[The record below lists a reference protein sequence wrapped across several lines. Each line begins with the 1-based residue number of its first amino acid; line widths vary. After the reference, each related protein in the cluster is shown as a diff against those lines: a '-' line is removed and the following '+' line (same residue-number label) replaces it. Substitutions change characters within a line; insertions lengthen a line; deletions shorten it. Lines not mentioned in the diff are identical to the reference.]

1 MNEIKKAIEQI
12 AAEEY
17 ERANKKFPLFHSDHE
32 GLAVIEE
39 EIVETGADW
48 SAVTEYFGE
57 LKISV
62 FTNDEIGKIID
73 AQNIREYAVNACAE
87 CIQVIAM
94 CDKFIES
101 KTKREAGEC

>member
-1 MNEIKKAIEQI
+1 MDEIKKAIEQI

-17 ERANKKFPLFHSDHE
+17 ERANKKFPFFNSDHE

-39 EIVETGADW
+39 EILET
-48 SAVTEYFGE
+48 SAEWNMATDFFHE
-57 LKISV
+57 LKLSV
-62 FTNDEIGKIID
+62 FNNNEIEKILD
-73 AQNIREYAVNACAE
+73 AASIRGYALDACAE

-101 KTKREAGEC
+101 KTKREA

>member
-1 MNEIKKAIEQI
+1 MDEIKKAIEQI

-48 SAVTEYFGE
+48 IAVTEHFGE

-62 FTNDEIGKIID
+62 FTNAEIEKIID
-73 AQNIREYAVNACAE
+73 AQNIRKYAVNACAE

-101 KTKREAGEC
+101 KAEREAGEC